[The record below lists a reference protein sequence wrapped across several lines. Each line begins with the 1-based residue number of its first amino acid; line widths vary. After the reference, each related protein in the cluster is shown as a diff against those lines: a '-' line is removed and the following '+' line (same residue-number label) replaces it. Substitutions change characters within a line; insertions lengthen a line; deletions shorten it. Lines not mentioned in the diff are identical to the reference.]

1 MRILIATSTFPLR
14 PDDGLPRFVLDLAI
28 ALAQRDE
35 VTVLAPGAPGVPGRE
50 RWDKVEIRRFHYFWP
65 RHLQRLAYGDGMRE
79 NLAASRIARLQPPA
93 FLISQVAALRR
104 LLRDGAFDALNT
116 HWLVPQ
122 GLSAALALRLGP
134 RCRHVLSV
142 HAGDVFLLE
151 RLPLAGL
158 LSRLVLDS
166 CQAVFAD
173 GSEVRERLLRLAG
186 QRPSAEV
193 QVQPMGID
201 LERFGAPL
209 PPPAAQFSGG
219 YLVFVGRLV
228 EKKGARFL
236 LQALPAV
243 LERHPDLGLVVIGA
257 GPEEQ
262 PLRRQAAELGIAGRV
277 RFLGRLPHTEARRF
291 FQHCRAAVVPSV
303 VDSRGEA
310 DGMPTVVLEAMAAG
324 ARVVGSRID
333 GIPDLITDG
342 ENGWLAAPGDP
353 SDLAR
358 AILAALADANPSP
371 RAAAARES
379 AARHD
384 WREVAERYREALHG

>member
-14 PDDGLPRFVLDLAI
+14 PDDGVPRFVFDLAA
-28 ALAQRDE
+28 ALARQDE
-35 VTVLAPGAPGVPGRE
+35 VTVLAPAAPGAPARD
-50 RWDKVEIRRFHYFWP
+50 RWDGVEIRRFCYFWP
-65 RHLQRLAYGDGMRE
+65 NAWQRLAYGDGMRE
-79 NLAASRIARLQPPA
+79 NLAASRLARLQPPA
-93 FLISQVAALRR
+93 FLLAQVAALRR
-104 LLRDGAFDALNT
+104 LMREGAFDALNT

-122 GLSAALALRLGP
+122 GLAAALALHLGP

-151 RLPLAGL
+151 RLPFAAPLA
-158 LSRLVLDS
+158 RFVLGS

-186 QRPSAEV
+186 PNPSVAV
-193 QVQPMGID
+193 RVQPMGID
-201 LERFGAPL
+201 L
-209 PPPAAQFSGG
+209 AQFHAPEPAPHSPFPDG

-243 LERHPDLGLVVIGA
+243 LSRHPGLGLAVIGA
-257 GPEEQ
+257 GPEEEM
-262 PLRRQAAELGIAGRV
+262 LRRRAADLGILERV
-277 RFLGRLPHTEARRF
+277 CFLGRRSHQEVRRYLA
-291 FQHCRAAVVPSV
+291 HCRAAVVPSV
-303 VDSRGEA
+303 VDARGEA

-333 GIPDLITDG
+333 GIPDLIEDG
-342 ENGWLAAPGDP
+342 QNGWLAAPGSP

-358 AILAALADANPSP
+358 AILAALADPAPSP
-371 RAAAARES
+371 RAAAARQR
-379 AARHD
+379 AAEHD
-384 WREVAERYREALHG
+384 WQKVAERYREALHG